1 MKNNNGTE
9 FFYQLFSLLVAII
22 IVHALFVTII
32 RPEAEVILQMQL
44 AQQVAGSA
52 VTEKRSIYLV
62 LKDYEQETCLILM
75 LWSLMIM
82 AYKAY
87 SAFQEKSMFDQAML
101 SVQAGASILPEDARN
116 LCRPLQA
123 LPADKQQMLAPRA
136 LLISLKRFSATGSV
150 SAVAAAIKNI
160 CDSESDRLDSE
171 LAMVRY
177 ISWAIPSI
185 GFIGTVRGIGD
196 ALGQAHKA
204 VEGDIVGIT
213 NSLGVA
219 FNSTFIALVI
229 SIFIMFFAHQLQ
241 LMQERLVLRTQ
252 DYCDNNLLNHLKA
265 ETAFDTENHEQV

>member
-1 MKNNNGTE
+1 MKNNSTE
-9 FFYQLFSLLVAII
+9 FFYQLFSLLLAII
-22 IVHALFVTII
+22 IVHAIFVTVI
-32 RPEAEVILQMQL
+32 RPEAEVLMQMQQ

-52 VTEKRSIYLV
+52 VTEQRSIYLV

-75 LWSLMIM
+75 LWALMIM
-82 AYKAY
+82 SFKAY
-87 SAFQEKSMFDQAML
+87 SAFKEKSMFEQTML

-123 LPADKQQMLAPRA
+123 LPVDKQQMLAPRA
-136 LLISLKRFSATGSV
+136 LLMSLKRFSATGSV

-229 SIFIMFFAHQLQ
+229 SIFIMFFTHQLQ
-241 LMQERLVLRTQ
+241 LMQERLVQSTQ

-265 ETAFDTENHEQV
+265 NHDDSNEQA